1 MGRDTGQ
8 DMQTYEYK
16 VVAAPRKA
24 RRAKGARTP
33 QDRFARTLT
42 DVINAEAASGWEYL
56 RAESLPV
63 DEKKGMLSSATESYH
78 SVLVFRKPTTPDRA
92 LRQQMA
98 APVAPQ
104 AHAPAS
110 HAAGEP
116 PKPTPLPLGPASR
129 SE

>member
-1 MGRDTGQ
+1 
-8 DMQTYEYK
+8 MQTYEYK
-16 VVAAPRKA
+16 VVSAPRRA

-78 SVLVFRKPTTPDRA
+78 SVLVFRKAATPDRA

-98 APVAPQ
+98 AAPVAPQ
-104 AHAPAS
+104 AARSGTQAS
-110 HAAGEP
+110 AEP
-116 PKPTPLPLGPASR
+116 LKPTALPLGPASR
-129 SE
+129 VE